1 MRKALLFFI
10 INSGNFSFMNEKV
23 KGPRWATNTNG
34 RSDTRRGPGRGPKPK
49 YNEKRFFSLNFNI
62 RVAKAYF

>member
-1 MRKALLFFI
+1 MCERLCYFFI

-23 KGPRWATNTNG
+23 TGPRWATNTNG

-49 YNEKRFFSLNFNI
+49 YNEKRFFLKI
-62 RVAKAYF
+62 LKCW